1 MNDDNSSNNSFPK
14 IHTIKRLSDDNNIQ
28 LNKTKRMNRENIIVG
43 NKDGGGIQAH
53 KKKKKV
59 LELHDNEDSI
69 SIPQKCHVPSKKST
83 KSKQSKSNQTRI
95 SKSLRNLR
103 GFERE
108 IRNFVLRIKEVGN
121 TYYILLDIKNRNYA
135 APKWEYKCNFDLNI
149 IRYDGSKVIPTVTIS
164 SISTQ
169 GIFQCIIKKKIL
181 KSDRVIGTIRKS
193 SSYNS
198 QKTNNNNTEDELLT
212 SFKIPIEGGYEDVSY
227 VLKEFE
233 PIGTELLPVTSYK
246 NKKYGKYKFLIKS
259 NIAIKGTLMIDDSKI
274 LSQKIEVDFEP
285 NKEYNVSII
294 CFIQDLVED
303 KDLRLRIFIRTHNI
317 PKYTEIVPF
326 IIPNFNNNNNA
337 HAMLIP
343 TTSLSTLPNSKNDTL
358 TKQNIQSKTNH
369 TLLNN
374 LYHDEKVFSLSDV

>member
-43 NKDGGGIQAH
+43 NKDGGIQAH

-59 LELHDNEDSI
+59 LELNDNEDSI

-121 TYYILLDIKNRNYA
+121 VYYILLDIKNRNYA

-149 IRYDGSKVIPTVTIS
+149 IRYDGSKVMPTVTIS

-181 KSDRVIGTIRKS
+181 KSDRVIGTMRKS

-198 QKTNNNNTEDELLT
+198 QNTNEEELLT

-233 PIGTELLPVTSYK
+233 PIGTELLPTTSFK

-294 CFIQDLVED
+294 CFIQDVVED

-317 PKYTEIVPF
+317 PKYTDIMPF
-326 IIPNFNNNNNA
+326 IIPNFNNNNT
-337 HAMLIP
+337 HTMLIP
-343 TTSLSTLPNSKNDTL
+343 TTSLSTLPNIKNDAF
-358 TKQNIQSKTNH
+358 TKQNIQSN

-374 LYHDEKVFSLSDV
+374 LYYDEKVFSLSEV